1 MNIIIFGPN
10 GSGKGTQ
17 GEFLK
22 ENFKIPHIESG
33 VIFRENINNNTKLG
47 KKAKLFIDKGNLVPD
62 DVTIPMVLNKLE
74 NSKGWI
80 LDGFP
85 RTLNQAEKLVELGID
100 YLIEFKLSREIAKK
114 RIMGRLVCSKN
125 GNHPNNVNVSVIKPK
140 KIGDDY
146 VCRICGGELSS
157 RDDDQDEKAIDKRH
171 DIYYDEKDGTL
182 AAISWMKERFNFIEL
197 DARPSVEEIKKEM
210 FKKIKKRPL

>member
-33 VIFRENINNNTKLG
+33 VIFRENINDNTKLG

-62 DVTIPMVLNKLE
+62 DVTIPMILNKLK

-85 RTLNQAEKLVELGID
+85 RT
-100 YLIEFKLSREIAKK
+100 
-114 RIMGRLVCSKN
+114 
-125 GNHPNNVNVSVIKPK
+125 
-140 KIGDDY
+140 
-146 VCRICGGELSS
+146 
-157 RDDDQDEKAIDKRH
+157 
-171 DIYYDEKDGTL
+171 
-182 AAISWMKERFNFIEL
+182 W
-197 DARPSVEEIKKEM
+197 
-210 FKKIKKRPL
+210 